1 MNRARRL
8 CVRSGKAARKSSGCD
23 LENDGTVMTSTT
35 ARPATRTDRPPSW
48 WERQGDLI
56 MRRPF
61 NEWTFTHMNR
71 LMPSEPVTRGG
82 IHRPLPADP
91 RPLAVTYRFDGR
103 DHTLADLHRRT
114 FTTAF
119 VVLHR
124 GTVVHE
130 SYPGTFAGPRIR
142 MQLFSVSKS
151 VTSMLVGIALAEGA
165 IGGVGDLVGDHLP
178 AFRGTAYER
187 TTLAELLDMTSG
199 VGDSEVWDVPDSG
212 IKRFERAVLGGGDVA
227 EVIRSAPRTAA
238 AGERFNYSTFDAQ
251 VLGWVLEAATGKT
264 LARYATERLWSR
276 IGADRDAYYWLTR
289 ARPRT
294 AIGAGSFN
302 ATARDVARLG
312 RLMADDGV
320 VDGEQV
326 VPREWVRRS
335 RGSALAR
342 LAVGALGPSG
352 YAHYGYANQWWTLGD
367 GSFTGVGV
375 HGQYLF
381 VDPAAGVVIV
391 KCSAWPTQDDE
402 RRDLETIT
410 ALRRIVGHFWR

>member
-1 MNRARRL
+1 
-8 CVRSGKAARKSSGCD
+8 
-23 LENDGTVMTSTT
+23 MTSTT
-35 ARPATRTDRPPSW
+35 DRPTIRAASPAAGEPSW
-48 WERQGDLI
+48 WERQGDLV

-61 NEWTFTHMNR
+61 SEWTFTHMNWLLPTETVPRGTAR
-71 LMPSEPVTRGG
+71 L
-82 IHRPLPADP
+82 PLPANP
-91 RPLAVTYRFDGR
+91 RPLDLTYRFEGR
-103 DHTLADLHRRT
+103 DHRLVDLHRRT

-119 VVLHR
+119 VVLHH
-124 GTVVHE
+124 GEVVHE
-130 SYPGTFAGPRIR
+130 SYPGRFAGPRAR

-151 VTSMLVGIALAEGA
+151 VTSMLVGIALADGDIA
-165 IGGVGDLVGDHLP
+165 GLDDRVGDYRPDF
-178 AFRGTAYER
+178 AGTAYED

-199 VGDSEVWDVPDSG
+199 VGDSELWDAPDSG

-238 AGERFNYSTFDAQ
+238 PGERFNYSTFDAQ
-251 VLGWVLEAATGKT
+251 LLGWILEAATGKS
-264 LARYATERLWSR
+264 LAGYAAERLWTR

-312 RLMADDGV
+312 LLMTNNGAAG
-320 VDGEQV
+320 GEQI
-326 VPREWVRRS
+326 VPRDWVRRS
-335 RGSALAR
+335 RGSTAPH

-352 YAHYGYANQWWTLGD
+352 YDHYGYANQWWNLG
-367 GSFTGVGV
+367 GPHHAFTALGV

-381 VDPAAGVVIV
+381 VDPIADVVIV

-402 RRDLETIT
+402 ERDRETIT
-410 ALRRIVGHFWR
+410 ALRQVAEHLIDAKALTA